1 MDVATQNA
9 SLEAPIFRPA
19 TGGTWL
25 PDQAARGPFDGLQ
38 GGAVAALMCSQVE
51 ALADADQ
58 LGFVASFNAHFLR
71 PTPLEPLSVA
81 CEPLRRG
88 RRVNVV
94 DVRLSAASGLCAVA
108 RATLIGALPNSALP
122 TPPRS
127 PTDPAAFALTQRTA
141 PHGGAWL
148 MDEMEVRASDAGVVW
163 FRLRRPINDDAG
175 PMSRVLPAADW
186 AHGLGPPLGAANKPL
201 AAIPNP
207 DVSVRLF
214 RAPRGSWIGVG
225 AASAWSLDGVGAGW
239 ASLSDEEGLIG
250 QVAMSIAVTLL
261 QP

>member
-1 MDVATQNA
+1 MDVGPHDD
-9 SLEAPIFRPA
+9 SVDAPIFRY
-19 TGGTWL
+19 TGGGAWL
-25 PDQAARGPFDGLQ
+25 PDHAARGPFDGIQ
-38 GGAVAALMCSQVE
+38 GGAVAALMCSRAE
-51 ALADADQ
+51 AMADAEQ
-58 LGFVASFNAHFLR
+58 LGFVAAFSAHFLR
-71 PTPLEPLSVA
+71 PTPLEPLSVS

-108 RATLIGALPNSALP
+108 RATTISASPNAALP
-122 TPPRS
+122 TPARS
-127 PTDPAAFALTQRTA
+127 PSNAAGYPLTRRTA

-148 MDEMEVRASDAGVVW
+148 MDEMEVRTSDAGRVW
-163 FRLRRPINDDAG
+163 FRLRRPITRDAG

-186 AHGLGPPLGAANKPL
+186 AHGLGPPLGAGEKPL

-214 RAPRGSWIGVG
+214 RAPRGPWIGVD

-239 ASLSDEEGLIG
+239 AMLSDEDGLIG